1 MQTSPCTEVGRSG
14 ETVSPGPVCRDAGNF
29 YPRTRHRRGNGRPE
43 PDLRSRRWNPRCESM
58 QTIAAIVTNLF
69 EDSEYI
75 DPAEALKKAGHTVVT
90 VGIREEEVVWGKTD
104 NSPVKIDRAVG
115 SVNVDEFDALLIPGG
130 YSPDKLRVFD
140 EAVEFVRA
148 FVMSGRPVFV
158 ICHGP
163 QLLITAGVLEGRRV
177 TGYAS
182 IVQDIKNAGAEYVD
196 EEVVVDGNLVSS
208 RGPAD
213 LPAFIRTMLE
223 KLA

>member
-1 MQTSPCTEVGRSG
+1 ML
-14 ETVSPGPVCRDAGNF
+14 TV
-29 YPRTRHRRGNGRPE
+29 
-43 PDLRSRRWNPRCESM
+43 
-58 QTIAAIVTNLF
+58 AAIVTNLF
-69 EDSEYI
+69 EDSEFI
-75 DPAEALKKAGHTVVT
+75 DPAEALKKTGHTVVT
-90 VGIREEEVVWGKTD
+90 VGIREGEVVWGKTD
-104 NSPVKIDRAVG
+104 NSPVKIDRAVD
-115 SVNVDEFDALLIPGG
+115 SVSVDEFDALLIPGG

-148 FVMSGRPVFV
+148 FVTSGKPVFV

-163 QLLITAGVLEGRRV
+163 QLLITARVLEGRRI

-223 KLA
+223 ILE